1 MKKRARPTHT
11 GPPMGRGSLIASAIF
26 RPPGFSTRFSRDGA
40 VMMISGTAGLLN
52 DEGGD
57 DEDDD
62 ESVLRD
68 STVEIK
74 KQKHDVSGSD
84 INAHTFF
91 I

>member
-1 MKKRARPTHT
+1 
-11 GPPMGRGSLIASAIF
+11 
-26 RPPGFSTRFSRDGA
+26 
-40 VMMISGTAGLLN
+40 MMISGTAGLLN